1 MGDML
6 SLIEEVEE
14 KTDQEKAKKIA
25 RKLKKG
31 KGFDLDDF
39 RDQVRQM
46 QTHGRADRSA

>member
-1 MGDML
+1 M

-31 KGFDLDDF
+31 KGLTWMIFAT
-39 RDQVRQM
+39 RY
-46 QTHGRADRSA
+46 GRCKAWEG